1 MNYETPLC
9 IAVTFNNAETVQAL
23 LNTGTDVN
31 ATDNRGSTPIHHAT
45 QNKHID
51 AIKILLNANANPNI
65 RNKNG
70 DTPSD

>member
-1 MNYETPLC
+1 M
-9 IAVTFNNAETVQAL
+9 Q
-23 LNTGTDVN
+23 
-31 ATDNRGSTPIHHAT
+31 RGVSTPIHHAT

-70 DTPSD
+70 NTPSDLAKYSHCTKAIQ